1 MQMQRKLRLVLLQIK
16 EKGKPAPKRIRPSL
30 RNTLDGK
37 LKQHGLHSARS
48 SDQARS
54 YQLQFQSHV
63 AMSHPEELRII
74 YDAIYPFHHHLFQVE
89 LQIQGRE
96 F

>member
-16 EKGKPAPKRIRPSL
+16 EKVKPAPKRIRPSL

-48 SDQARS
+48 SDQE
-54 YQLQFQSHV
+54 V
-63 AMSHPEELRII
+63 
-74 YDAIYPFHHHLFQVE
+74 
-89 LQIQGRE
+89 
-96 F
+96 